1 MTTFNPLGP
10 KLKIARANR
19 HIENLKNLFETFI
32 CDNPNRIE
40 IHENSDKKSF
50 SVRGIFDRDLPP
62 DTPTIIG
69 DALHNLRAALDHL
82 AAEAVRAGGC
92 EPTRGICFPI
102 HKCKSGFDGAV
113 AGALKGAPQVFV
125 DFVKRQKPHKEG
137 GSAALYNLSKLD
149 NLDKHMVLI
158 PSISVVRLGGINVV
172 GPDGTIRQAFGEIEI
187 CGGKG
192 QKGALLLGGWP
203 DCKLEPKG
211 RPTFSV
217 CFSKTGL
224 VDGKNVV
231 ELLEELSA
239 QVAEI
244 VGGAI
249 RLGI

>member
-1 MTTFNPLGP
+1 MQRLT
-10 KLKIARANR
+10 
-19 HIENLKNLFETFI
+19 
-32 CDNPNRIE
+32 
-40 IHENSDKKSF
+40 
-50 SVRGIFDRDLPP
+50 IF
-62 DTPTIIG
+62 
-69 DALHNLRAALDHL
+69 AA
-82 AAEAVRAGGC
+82 AAVRAGGC
-92 EPTRGICFPI
+92 EPTRWTKFPI
-102 HKCKSGFDGAV
+102 RESKDGFNSAV
-113 AGALKGAPQVFV
+113 CSALKGAPQVFI
-125 DFVKRQKPHKEG
+125 DFVKRLEPYKQ
-137 GSAALYNLSKLD
+137 GSGDALHILHEMD
-149 NLDKHMVLI
+149 ILDKHLVLI

-192 QKGALLLGGWP
+192 QKSALLLGGWP